1 MTTRY
6 VSKYS
11 AVLTVLVWVP
21 LLLPFALILPHAH
34 GIMFVLIPVI
44 AFVAWI
50 WFGTYYM
57 ITDTTLE
64 TRCGPFRESIPL
76 SSITRVSAS
85 RSLMSGAAL
94 SLDRI
99 SIIHGRFG
107 EETLIS
113 PRERKAFIDQ
123 LSARC
128 PQAEINGLQG

>member
-1 MTTRY
+1 MGGRY
-6 VSKYS
+6 RSKYS
-11 AVLTVLVWVP
+11 VVLTAIVWA
-21 LLLPFALILPHAH
+21 PFVITLALALPHAH
-34 GIMFVLIPVI
+34 GILFVLVPAI

-57 ITDTTLE
+57 ITATTLE

-76 SSITRVSAS
+76 ASITKVAAS
-85 RSLMSGAAL
+85 RSMMSGAAL

-113 PRERKAFIDQ
+113 PREKQAFIHE
-123 LSARC
+123 LTARC
-128 PQAEINGLQG
+128 PQARFDTV

>member
-1 MTTRY
+1 MGARY
-6 VSKYS
+6 RSKYS
-11 AVLTVLVWVP
+11 VVLTVIVWA
-21 LLLPFALILPHAH
+21 PFVITLALALPHAH
-34 GIMFVLIPVI
+34 GILFVLVPTI

-64 TRCGPFRESIPL
+64 TRCGPFRQSIPL
-76 SSITRVSAS
+76 ASITKVSAS
-85 RSLMSGAAL
+85 RSIMSGAAL

-113 PRERKAFIDQ
+113 PLLRQEFINE
-123 LSARC
+123 LSAGC
-128 PQAEINGLQG
+128 PQATISLV